1 VPSQVLQ
8 YDPEQAEV
16 KAQYKR
22 LKNMVKMLET
32 VTAHP
37 SPCVHLLQ
45 MESRLP
51 PLRRRFR
58 RVSALSA
65 SSSMRQHRDPL
76 PP

>member
-1 VPSQVLQ
+1 
-8 YDPEQAEV
+8 
-16 KAQYKR
+16 
-22 LKNMVKMLET
+22 
-32 VTAHP
+32 
-37 SPCVHLLQ
+37 